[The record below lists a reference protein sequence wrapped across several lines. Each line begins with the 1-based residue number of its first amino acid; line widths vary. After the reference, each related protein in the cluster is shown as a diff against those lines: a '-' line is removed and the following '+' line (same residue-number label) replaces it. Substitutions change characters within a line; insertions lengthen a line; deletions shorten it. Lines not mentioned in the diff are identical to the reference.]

1 MNENNI
7 EPTTGNLGKKVLIKD
22 ITDNIEKVK
31 SVSSI
36 YQKIY
41 NETRYKIVVIVIE
54 ENHYE
59 DI

>member
-7 EPTTGNLGKKVLIKD
+7 EPTTGNLGKKVFIKD
-22 ITDNIEKVK
+22 INDNIENVK

-36 YQKIY
+36 YQKIN

>member
-1 MNENNI
+1 MNENII
-7 EPTTGNLGKKVLIKD
+7 EPTTGNLGKKVFIKD
-22 ITDNIEKVK
+22 INDNIENVK

-36 YQKIY
+36 YQKIN